1 MLAPRPAVGCE
12 FHQNDSFVKE
22 EDDLADAA

>member
-12 FHQNDSFVKE
+12 FDQNNSFVKE